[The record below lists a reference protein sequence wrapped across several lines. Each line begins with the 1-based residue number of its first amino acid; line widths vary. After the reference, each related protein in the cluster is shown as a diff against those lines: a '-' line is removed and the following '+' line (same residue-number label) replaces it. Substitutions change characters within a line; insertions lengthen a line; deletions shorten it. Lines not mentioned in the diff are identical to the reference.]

1 MQVGQ
6 LIGGAATEM
15 LFCTNA
21 LQQWQV
27 SVISLENVWD
37 RACQSSIT
45 NVWKL
50 IYVDAYLHFYAYM
63 LLNTNKSLSE
73 YYQSIFTETKL

>member
-37 RACQSSIT
+37 RACQFFYYKCLKINIRGSLLTFLCVYASKHEHEFEWISSV
-45 NVWKL
+45 N
-50 IYVDAYLHFYAYM
+50 IYR
-63 LLNTNKSLSE
+63 N
-73 YYQSIFTETKL
+73 